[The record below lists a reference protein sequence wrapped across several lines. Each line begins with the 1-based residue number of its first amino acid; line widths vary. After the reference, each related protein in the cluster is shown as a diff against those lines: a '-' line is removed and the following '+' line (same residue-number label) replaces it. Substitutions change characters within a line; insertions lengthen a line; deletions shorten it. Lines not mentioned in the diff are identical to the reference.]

1 MLDES
6 PPPGQGQHPQPPALH
21 LAGPGDHDDGRLRGL
36 CAKIDRRVRIVH
48 FSSAFATIYIHI
60 YIYGCL
66 RTTHTDCQ
74 RGGYFVVATLTGVSV
89 LFLALPVG
97 SRAAYVGFV
106 RWGFGLAVT
115 NEATAQMLTHGR
127 VDQPYRFSEA

>member
-1 MLDES
+1 M
-6 PPPGQGQHPQPPALH
+6 
-21 LAGPGDHDDGRLRGL
+21 
-36 CAKIDRRVRIVH
+36 H

-60 YIYGCL
+60 YIYIRL
-66 RTTHTDCQ
+66 PAHNTHTDCQ